1 MIPNILRAE
10 QAEDDL
16 LGIFVYIGKDNL
28 RVANR
33 FMDAAEAAVQRL
45 AQLPGLGRV
54 WSSTSPKLKGIRCW
68 PVPRFSKYVIFY
80 RPLGDGIELLRV
92 LHSKRNIVEL
102 LDDL

>member
-1 MIPNILRAE
+1 MIPNIIRAQ
-10 QAEDDL
+10 QADDDL

-28 RVANR
+28 RAANR

-54 WSSTSPKLKGIRCW
+54 WSASSPKLKGIRCW

-80 RPLGDGIELLRV
+80 RPLADGIELLRV